1 MLYAIDGSKL
11 VRQEVATFGA
21 LNLRERS
28 DLQRLL
34 REHPE
39 ALDDDLM
46 IIAEEFGEWEDSRRR
61 IDLLAIDRQRR
72 LVVIELKRTEDG
84 GHMELQALRY
94 AAMVSAMTFDEVV
107 SVYARH
113 HGQSA
118 DLSTAREDLVAFLDV
133 DEADDEVVISS
144 ESRIIL
150 VAADF
155 GIEITTTVLWLNN
168 FDGLDVRCVRMAPYE
183 LDGQVLIDITQVLP
197 LPETRDYQVRL
208 RKKEI
213 ARERN
218 TIGTDRRD
226 FTRYHVVVDGQ
237 ESDPLSKRHA
247 LRTMITELGN
257 RGVEYEKMAAL
268 LFNRALRSVPGQI
281 TDEEAL
287 VDALA
292 ADHPTAKPR
301 SWFVEYPIIDGDRT
315 WVVFRKW
322 DGTTSVDALEKL
334 SSAFPDA
341 GVGFRPAT

>member
-46 IIAEEFGEWEDSRRR
+46 ILSEEFGEWEDSRRR

-107 SVYARH
+107 AVYARH
-113 HGQSA
+113 RGHGA
-118 DLSTAREDLVAFLDV
+118 DLSIARDELVAFLDV
-133 DEADDEVVISS
+133 DDGDDEVVISS

-183 LDGQVLIDITQVLP
+183 LNGQVLIDITQVLP
-197 LPETRDYQVRL
+197 LPETQDYQVRL

-213 ARERN
+213 ARERK
-218 TIGTDRRD
+218 TIGSDRRD
-226 FTRYHVVVDGQ
+226 FTRYHVVIDGK
-237 ESDPLSKRHA
+237 ESAPLNKRHA
-247 LRTMITELGN
+247 VRTMITELGE
-257 RGVEYEKMAAL
+257 RGVGYEKMAAL
-268 LFNRALRSVPGQI
+268 LFNRALRCVPGQI
-281 TDEEAL
+281 TDEDDL

-292 ADHPTAKPR
+292 VDHPTAKPR
-301 SWFVEYPIIDGDRT
+301 SWFVEHPIVDGDRT
-315 WVVFRKW
+315 WVIFRKW
-322 DGTTSVDALEKL
+322 DGNSTLDALEKL
-334 SSAFPDA
+334 SSTFPDA